1 MTHVS
6 HKKLSK
12 QTEAEIISALKSALT
27 NLKPND
33 VNKVFSALLT
43 KTEQI
48 MLAKRLTAAYLLLEG
63 ASYDQISKSLNLTEQ
78 TISKVHFE
86 INSSRDVYNFLYS
99 KLSPWKRKM
108 VLKTLLKELGFRSLK
123 LFVKHG
129 GGRIY

>member
-86 INSSRDVYNFLYS
+86 INSSRDVFNYS
-99 KLSPWKRKM
+99 LSTEAEGFISRTM
-108 VLKTLLKELGFRSLK
+108 IYHSLLSFTIQTPDDK
-123 LFVKHG
+123 
-129 GGRIY
+129 IA